1 MATRGQQKRSCKH
14 ADSHFT
20 HYAVCFIHEDVSLA
34 LCLSSDSVAAAVD
47 VEHEVFRSS
56 KSSNLYKAAILR
68 KVTADLS
75 AFLSRQMKVDGFTD
89 VSF

>member
-1 MATRGQQKRSCKH
+1 MSTRGQQKRSCKR

-20 HYAVCFIHEDVSLA
+20 HYAVCFTHDDVSLT

-47 VEHEVFRSS
+47 IEHEVFKSS

-75 AFLSRQMKVDGFTD
+75 AFLSGQMKVDGFTD

>member
-14 ADSHFT
+14 ADLRFT
-20 HYAVCFIHEDVSLA
+20 HDTVCFINADVPLT

-47 VEHEVFRSS
+47 IEHEVFKSS

-68 KVTADLS
+68 KVTAGLS
-75 AFLSRQMKVDGFTD
+75 AFLSHQMKVDGFTD